1 MTSICFLEENE
12 KSKKEDTQIKNKKP
26 LHKYE
31 YWYLDR
37 KPTDIATEK
46 KTIIFNV
53 VIDINSKD
61 IQVYSTRKNS
71 SNYCT

>member
-12 KSKKEDTQIKNKKP
+12 RRLSNKKKS
-26 LHKYE
+26 LYKYG
-31 YWYLDR
+31 YWYVD
-37 KPTDIATEK
+37 KKFTDVATEK
-46 KTIIFNV
+46 KTIIVNV

>member
-1 MTSICFLEENE
+1 MKSICFLEENE
-12 KSKKEDTQIKNKKP
+12 KSKKEDIQIKKKK
-26 LHKYE
+26 LHKYG
-31 YWYLDR
+31 YWYVD
-37 KPTDIATEK
+37 KKFTDVATEK
-46 KTIIFNV
+46 KTIVVNV